1 MRPLSNGKIDARA
14 GDSDW
19 ASPRHIH
26 TAFFLSATLLGSYL
40 CYLIALP
47 FVPAVTWAIALAVLA
62 VPLQEWLESKYRH
75 PGLCALGTTCLLG
88 LVVVVPTSLAI
99 QQLVSQAADG
109 AVLLVEK
116 LESGEWR
123 QDFSSHPKLA
133 SVMEQLEQRL
143 DLSGAAKLLSE
154 AISGITMSILK
165 NSVYQLI
172 DLCLTFYLLFFLLRD
187 RNLILSGLCR
197 FSPLTTPQM
206 TVLYGRV
213 KDTID
218 ATFYGSVIVAGLQGA
233 ILGGTFWFLD
243 LPAPLLWGLVMAG
256 LALAPVAGAVLV
268 WGPAA
273 GFLILEGSWGKATVL
288 IILGVLAIVVVDNLL
303 RPLLVGKQLQM
314 HTALVFISVVGGMIV
329 YGPSG
334 VLLGP
339 IVLTVTQV
347 LLETSRKNQDS
358 D

>member
-1 MRPLSNGKIDARA
+1 MISSPNGGGDARERDA
-14 GDSDW
+14 DW

-26 TAFFLSATLLGSYL
+26 TAFFLYATLLGSYL

-47 FVPAVTWAIALAVLA
+47 FVPSVTWAIGLAVLA
-62 VPLQEWLESKYRH
+62 TPVQKWLEAKFQR
-75 PGLCALGTTCLLG
+75 PGLCALATTCLLG
-88 LVVVVPTSLAI
+88 LVVVVPASLAI
-99 QQLVSQAADG
+99 QQLASQAANG
-109 AVLLVEK
+109 AVLVVEK

-123 QDFSSHPKLA
+123 QDFSSRPRLA
-133 SVMEQLEQRL
+133 SAIEQLEQRL
-143 DLSGAAKLLSE
+143 DLSEVAKMLSE

-172 DLCLTFYLLFFLLRD
+172 DLFLTFYLLFFLLRD
-187 RNLILSGLCR
+187 RDAILSGLCR
-197 FSPLTTPQM
+197 FSPLTGRQM
-206 TVLYGRV
+206 SVLYNRV

-218 ATFYGSVIVAGLQGA
+218 ATVYGSFIVAGIQG
-233 ILGGTFWFLD
+233 IMLGGTFWFLG
-243 LPAPLLWGLVMAG
+243 LPAPFLWGLVMAC

-273 GFLILEGSWGKATVL
+273 GFLVLEGSWGKAIALVV
-288 IILGVLAIVVVDNLL
+288 LGVLAIVIVDNLL
-303 RPLLVGKQLQM
+303 RPVLVGKRLQT
-314 HTALVFISVVGGMIV
+314 HTVLVFISVVGGMIV

-347 LLETSRKNQDS
+347 LLETSRNDRV
-358 D
+358 